1 MSIWAELLIIQ
12 ILVPNSSFVGHMSG
26 ILAGLTFSNLIPI
39 FYYMAVSTPIHI
51 IKQVPVTFL
60 TGVGLFAFHMEW
72 LKHPWQTKVFWSSGT
87 PLVCLSSSPVFAK
100 GEYFRL
106 LSGPLEHAG
115 NAHFAICLVSIM
127 IKLYQ
132 LEIKV
137 LYFCELS
144 SISYQFRYL
153 GSIFKAA
160 R

>member
-144 SISYQFRYL
+144 SISNQL
-153 GSIFKAA
+153 VSTI
-160 R
+160 